1 MNRVYFFFFVFSYV
15 ELLEAFLKYTP
26 PDHVDRKTL
35 PQAIE
40 KFKDL
45 DCLFREVNAAEES
58 FV

>member
-1 MNRVYFFFFVFSYV
+1 M
-15 ELLEAFLKYTP
+15 KYTP

-45 DCLFREVNAAEES
+45 DCLFREVNAAGELCL
-58 FV
+58 V